1 MNPPRAPRAPPRAR
15 EAAEGDAPAVSTPG
29 GRAPRL
35 VVVSNRVADPR
46 KTAAGGLAVALAE
59 FLNNTGGLWFGWSG
73 KVIEAAEGGVAG
85 EGALHTHQA
94 GPVKLVTVDLSRED
108 HDTYYLGYSN
118 GVLWPVCHYRLDLA
132 DFDAGFIGGYRRV
145 NQLFARKLAPLLR
158 PDDLVWVHDYHL
170 IPLGSEL
177 RALGCQQRIGYFL
190 HIPLPPP
197 LILAA
202 IPGHDWL
209 MRGLCSYD
217 LVGLQSQA
225 DLEHFTRYIQR
236 EAHAQDLGEGRW
248 RVFNRT
254 LQAGA
259 YPIGID
265 VDEFSA
271 LTQAREAQQM
281 YTRMTRE
288 YSRRKLLVGV
298 DRLDYSKGL
307 PQRMR
312 AFRELLK
319 KYPDTHR
326 SATLIQIASPSRED
340 VSAYSEILH
349 ELESLCGSIN
359 GNYGELDWM
368 PVRYMHRTVARSR
381 LPGLYRASRVALV
394 TPLRD
399 GMNLVAKEF
408 IAAQDPADPGVLVL
422 SRFAGAAE
430 QLTEALLVNP
440 YDTEGTAEAIHLA
453 LQMPLEERV
462 SRHASLMATCKA
474 FDVHWWCESFLSD
487 LRKAQAQESGT
498 PWLRL

>member
-1 MNPPRAPRAPPRAR
+1 M
-15 EAAEGDAPAVSTPG
+15 
-29 GRAPRL
+29 PRL

-59 FLNNTGGLWFGWSG
+59 VLNNTGGLWFGWSG
-73 KVIEAAEGGVAG
+73 KIIEDSRDGTVPDSAV
-85 EGALHTHQA
+85 HSHQA
-94 GPVKLVTVDLSRED
+94 GPVKLVTIDLNRKD
-108 HDTYYLGYSN
+108 HDAYYLGYSN
-118 GVLWPVCHYRLDLA
+118 GVLWPVFHYRLDLA
-132 DFDAGFIGGYRRV
+132 DFDAGYIAGYRRV

-158 PDDLVWVHDYHL
+158 EDDVIWVHDYHL
-170 IPLGSEL
+170 IPLAAEL
-177 RALGCQQRIGYFL
+177 RALGCNQRIGYFL

-209 MRGLCSYD
+209 IRALFAYD
-217 LVGLQSQA
+217 LVGFQSNA
-225 DLEHFTRYIQR
+225 DHSHFCSYVQT
-236 EAHAQDLGEGRW
+236 EAHAQNLGEGRW
-248 RVFNRT
+248 RAFNRT
-254 LQAGA
+254 IQAGA
-259 YPIGID
+259 FPIGID
-265 VDEFSA
+265 VEEFTA
-271 LTQAREAQQM
+271 LTNAPEGRDM
-281 YTRMTRE
+281 YERMRRE

-312 AFRELLK
+312 AFRELLTRN
-319 KYPDTHR
+319 PETHR

-340 VSAYSEILH
+340 VSAYNDILH

-359 GNYGELDWM
+359 GNFGELDWM
-368 PVRYMHRTVARSR
+368 PVRYMHRTVARAR

-408 IAAQDPADPGVLVL
+408 VVAQDPQDPGVLVL

-430 QLTEALLVNP
+430 QMPEALLVNP
-440 YDTEGTAEAIHLA
+440 YDTEATASAIHLA
-453 LQMPLEERV
+453 LQMPLEER
-462 SRHASLMATCKA
+462 RERYEALMKTMRR
-474 FDVHWWCESFLSD
+474 FDVHWWCDMFLD
-487 LRKAQAQESGT
+487 TLAKAQAEETGT

>member
-1 MNPPRAPRAPPRAR
+1 M
-15 EAAEGDAPAVSTPG
+15 G
-29 GRAPRL
+29 RL

-59 FLNNTGGLWFGWSG
+59 FLNSTGGLWFGWSG
-73 KVIEAAEGGVAG
+73 KIVEAAAGGLPG
-85 EGALHTHQA
+85 EAEIHSQQA
-94 GPVKLVTVDLSRED
+94 GPVKLVTLDLSRED
-108 HDTYYLGYSN
+108 HDSYYLGYSN

-132 DFDAGFIGGYRRV
+132 DFETKQIEGYRRV
-145 NQLFARKLAPLLR
+145 NQLFARKLAPLLQ
-158 PDDLVWVHDYHL
+158 PDDIVWVHDYHL

-177 RALGCQQRIGYFL
+177 RALGCKQRIGFFL
-190 HIPLPPP
+190 HVPLPPP
-197 LILAA
+197 LIFMA

-217 LVGLQSQA
+217 VVGLQSQA
-225 DLEHFTRYIQR
+225 DHEHFCRYIQR
-236 EAHAQDLGEGRW
+236 EAHAQELGDGLW

-254 LQAGA
+254 LRANS

-265 VDEFSA
+265 VDEFRTLA
-271 LTQAREAQQM
+271 QAPEAREM
-281 YTRMTRE
+281 YERMKRE

-307 PQRMR
+307 PHRLK
-312 AFRELLK
+312 AFRALLQ

-340 VSAYSEILH
+340 VGAYTDILH

-368 PVRYMHRTVARSR
+368 PVRYMHRTVARAR
-381 LPGLYRASRVALV
+381 LPGLYRASLVALV

-408 IAAQDPADPGVLVL
+408 VAAQDPDDPGVLVL

-430 QLTEALLVNP
+430 QFGEAALLVNP
-440 YDTEGTAEAIHLA
+440 YDAEGTAEAIHLA
-453 LQMPLEERV
+453 LQMPLEERK
-462 SRHASLMATCKA
+462 SRHATLLNVCTRW
-474 FDVHWWCESFLSD
+474 DVHWWCDAFLQD
-487 LRKAQAQESGT
+487 LGKAEAEESGT